1 MTEEKKNEILEFLQR
16 ARAVGAIDAVSSGEP
31 FSIPFELKPEDFMR
45 FAIRDLKD
53 TTEERSLV
61 NALSNIKRAIDCRT
75 ASLLCFFGVYDKSK
89 KEDWNFPQSTDFL
102 LKVGVLA
109 PNILRKINKKRNEL
123 EHDFKKP
130 IHEEVTDFLD
140 IAQLF
145 FAFTDQ
151 LLKNKYKM
159 FVASLITKEGKT
171 DFRIRGRIEIRIDS
185 QKGFIEL
192 ELIKSNLFGVSA
204 LSPVMKGDVE
214 STKIEIPAS
223 DENYTKI
230 LSQLVETIINR

>member
-1 MTEEKKNEILEFLQR
+1 MTEEKKNDEDELREILEFLQR
-16 ARAVGAIDAVSSGEP
+16 KIETTAYQVSDQP
-31 FSIPFELKPEDFMR
+31 FRIPFELKSEDFMR
-45 FAIRDLKD
+45 FARRDLKD

-75 ASLLCFFGVYDKSK
+75 ASLLCFFGVYDRSK

-130 IHEEVTDFLD
+130 THEEVTDFLD

-145 FAFTDQ
+145 FAFTEQ
-151 LLKNKYKM
+151 FLQKTYEVFEVCL
-159 FVASLITKEGKT
+159 VTRGGKIPK
-171 DFRIRGRIEIRIDS
+171 FPWLSIEIDS
-185 QKGFIEL
+185 QKGFIKL
-192 ELIKSNLFGVSA
+192 KLQKSSNASA
-204 LSPVMKGDVE
+204 
-214 STKIEIPAS
+214 IEIPVS
-223 DENYTKI
+223 DEENYTKI
-230 LSQLVETIINR
+230 LSRIVKGIINR

>member
-1 MTEEKKNEILEFLQR
+1 MTEEKKNDEDQLREILEFLQR
-16 ARAVGAIDAVSSGEP
+16 KLLISATSSDQP
-31 FSIPFELKPEDFMR
+31 FSIPFELKSEDFMK
-45 FAIRDLKD
+45 FARRDLKD

-75 ASLLCFFGVYDKSK
+75 ASLLCFFGVYDRSK

-145 FAFTDQ
+145 FAFTEQFLQKTYEEFEVRLVTRGEKIAD
-151 LLKNKYKM
+151 
-159 FVASLITKEGKT
+159 FPSLS
-171 DFRIRGRIEIRIDS
+171 IRIHS

-192 ELIKSNLFGVSA
+192 ELQKSSNESA
-204 LSPVMKGDVE
+204 
-214 STKIEIPAS
+214 KIEIPAS
-223 DENYTKI
+223 DEENYTKI
-230 LSQLVETIINR
+230 LSRIVKGIINR

>member
-1 MTEEKKNEILEFLQR
+1 MTEEKKNDGDELREILEYLQG
-16 ARAVGAIDAVSSGEP
+16 ARADISVISSGEP

-45 FAIRDLKD
+45 FAIRDMKD

-130 IHEEVTDFLD
+130 THEEVADFLD

-151 LLKNKYKM
+151 FLKNTYGK
-159 FVASLITKEGKT
+159 FVASLVTREGKIV
-171 DFRIRGRIEIRIDS
+171 DLRMRARLEIRLDS

-192 ELIKSNLFGVSA
+192 ELLKSN
-204 LSPVMKGDVE
+204 E
-214 STKIEIPAS
+214 STKIKIRAS
-223 DENYTKI
+223 DEENYTKI
-230 LSQLVETIINR
+230 LGQLVETIINR

>member
-1 MTEEKKNEILEFLQR
+1 MTEEKKNDEDELGEILEFLER
-16 ARAVGAIDAVSSGEP
+16 KPEITVITSGEP
-31 FSIPFELKPEDFMR
+31 FSIPFELKSEDFMR

-102 LKVGVLA
+102 VKVGVLA

-130 IHEEVTDFLD
+130 THEEVTDFLD

-145 FAFTDQ
+145 FACTEQF
-151 LLKNKYKM
+151 LKNTYEK
-159 FVASLITKEGKT
+159 FEASLVTREGKII
-171 DFRIRGRIEIRIDS
+171 DYPWLEIYIDS

-192 ELIKSNLFGVSA
+192 ELQKSN
-204 LSPVMKGDVE
+204 E
-214 STKIEIPAS
+214 RTKIEIPAS
-223 DENYTKI
+223 DEENYTKI

>member
-1 MTEEKKNEILEFLQR
+1 MTEEKKNDGDKLREILEYLQG
-16 ARAVGAIDAVSSGEP
+16 ARADISVISSGEP

-45 FAIRDLKD
+45 FAIRDMKD

-130 IHEEVTDFLD
+130 THEEVADFLD

-145 FAFTDQ
+145 FAFTEQ
-151 LLKNKYKM
+151 FLQKTYEAFEVCL
-159 FVASLITKEGKT
+159 VTRGGKIPK
-171 DFRIRGRIEIRIDS
+171 FPWLSIEIDS
-185 QKGFIEL
+185 QKGFIKL
-192 ELIKSNLFGVSA
+192 KLQKSSNASA
-204 LSPVMKGDVE
+204 
-214 STKIEIPAS
+214 IEIPAS
-223 DENYTKI
+223 DEENYTKI
-230 LSQLVETIINR
+230 LSRIVKGIINR